1 MNTRPGDQIIRCC
14 AEARDLF
21 IVAPYIKANAL
32 TRVLGAAGKIESLN
46 CVTRW
51 DPRDLAMGA
60 SDAECRSIVKN
71 HGGSFSL
78 HPSLH
83 AKYYQM
89 DEVVLIGSANL
100 TLSAMGWSDQ
110 PNLEILCRAGDDFDA
125 DAFQQHLLK
134 DAREVSDDEF
144 SCWEAVAKTDIGSH
158 EPIVGEQPLLYAWR
172 PSTRDPRH
180 LELAYRGHD
189 EAIASFDEQ
198 RAAHRDIQ
206 AMHVP
211 TGLNSESFRM
221 WASTCL
227 LSAPFTNS
235 VIGLGRTETQTAAS
249 ELAEAYR
256 LSITEAR
263 RYMETIQNWLWFFG
277 IMNSPSEKTIRHL

>member
-1 MNTRPGDQIIRCC
+1 MNTRPGDEIIRRC
-14 AEARDLF
+14 AEARRLF

-32 TRVLGAAGKIESLN
+32 ARVLDAAARIESLT
-46 CVTRW
+46 CVTKW
-51 DPRDLAMGA
+51 DPRDLAMGV
-60 SDAECRSIVKN
+60 SDIECRSIVKK
-71 HGGSFSL
+71 HGGSFRL
-78 HPSLH
+78 HPHLH
-83 AKYYQM
+83 AKYYRM
-89 DEVVLIGSANL
+89 DEVDLIGSANL
-100 TLSAMGWSDQ
+100 TFAAMGWSDQ

-144 SCWEAVAKTDIGSH
+144 SCWEAVAKTDVGSH
-158 EPIVGEQPLLYAWR
+158 EPTVGEQPLLYAWR

-211 TGLNSESFRM
+211 TGLNSESFRI
-221 WASTCL
+221 WTSTCL
-227 LSAPFTNS
+227 LSAPFANA
-235 VIGLGRTETQTAAS
+235 VISLGGTEIQTAAS
-249 ELAEAYR
+249 TLAEDYR

-263 RYMETIQNWLWFFG
+263 RYIETVQNWLRFFG
-277 IMNSPSEKTIRHL
+277 ITISPSEKTIRLL